1 MLNLAP
7 FSLRRI
13 GAVLAFTLAFPAAQ
27 AAAQVTINGTAV
39 AGPAPLIYSLV
50 GAYPIV
56 NGQVSQ
62 TGVSFFVTNGVTG
75 AFTLN
80 VPAGQPML
88 ITANVVPNGSHTD
101 PVVGQEGLSGQLRA
115 VIVTG
120 SSGSMNLT
128 LSPFSEAMT
137 QVVMGETQGQPPAL
151 ITPAVIAAAQAK
163 ANNYLMSVNPLTTT
177 PLNASSTSDMANATP
192 SQKLF
197 ALALAGLSQ
206 ARATTKRTMTSLIG
220 QTATLIQAGGSLLDA
235 GGGFS
240 ADPENE
246 DPLSTQTVMQRA
258 ISTFVNST
266 TLNKSGVTSLYNLGR
281 TVLGGGPQ
289 GGTVGATWTAA
300 CAASVTADL
309 SSRYDMA
316 QTALDPSLWKTPA
329 AYGHLSWGPSPSIY
343 PAVTIPTGCD
353 PTMWQQQRILAA
365 ASFIVQKQFNYCH
378 HYIPAWDSKGIVF
391 PGNTSSY
398 CYSGSASSTGAGASS
413 PSANQATQMGVD
425 CSNFTAFLYNFA
437 FGAIRFTGDVQ
448 SQGGS
453 MTNSVTANN
462 YGTAWAPGTV
472 FDRPTNWTSMI
483 TPGSADYQKY
493 PFQPGDL
500 LFIGPT
506 EAVAKQG
513 QISHVVMWTGL
524 KSPDGRY
531 LTVESYGVVN
541 NVKGAYVS
549 AQSPIPNSFLTNSP
563 TATGY
568 SSAYVNNSGPNIRYF
583 EDTFRASNLVHYRR
597 IIGS

>member
-289 GGTVGATWTAA
+289 GGTVGAPWTVA

-309 SSRYDMA
+309 GDRFKLA

-329 AYGHLSWGPSPSIY
+329 AYGFLSWGPSPSIY

-365 ASFIVQKQFNYCH
+365 ASLIVQQQFNYCH
-378 HYIPAWDSKGIVF
+378 HYIPAWDSKGLLF
-391 PGNTSSY
+391 AGKASY
-398 CYSGSASSTGAGASS
+398 CYSGSTSGTGGGASA

-437 FGAIRFTGDVQ
+437 LGAIRFTGDVQ
-448 SQGGS
+448 SQGGT
-453 MTNSVTANN
+453 MTGAAAANN
-462 YGTAWAPGTV
+462 YGTAWAPGTA
-472 FDRPTNWTSMI
+472 FARPANWSSMI
-483 TPGSADYQKY
+483 TSGNAAYQQY

-506 EAVAKQG
+506 EGDALQG
-513 QISHVVMWTGL
+513 KISHVVVWTGL

-531 LTVESYGVVN
+531 LTVESYGVIN
-541 NVKGAYVS
+541 DVKGASVS

-563 TATGY
+563 AATGY
-568 SSAYVNNSGPNIRYF
+568 SSAYINNSGPNIRYF
-583 EDTFRASNLVHYRR
+583 EGTFRATNLVHYRR
-597 IIGS
+597 VIGS